1 MSPFSSK
8 NSNKTNLF
16 IFRRGH
22 QYKSEALGYFKKGA
36 KCYVEKYG
44 YFSNEKISIISV
56 IPDGFVNPDLLIEVK
71 TKVTESLTDRMR
83 I

>member
-16 IFRRGH
+16 NFRRGH
-22 QYKSEALGYFKKGA
+22 QCKIEALGYFKKGA
-36 KCYVEKYG
+36 KCYVEKCG

-56 IPDGFVNPDLLIEVK
+56 IPDGLVNPDLLIEVK